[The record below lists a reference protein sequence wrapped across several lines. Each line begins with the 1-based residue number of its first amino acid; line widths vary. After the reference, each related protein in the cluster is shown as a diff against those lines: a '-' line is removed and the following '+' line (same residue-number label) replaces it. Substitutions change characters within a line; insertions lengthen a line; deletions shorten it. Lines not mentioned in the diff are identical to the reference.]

1 MLTTEAAANFRDGCV
16 DSLHDFLRALV
27 PQGVIDPLHGLVTE
41 GDHLVANPAGLV
53 ALQACLDAGLGFRQ
67 ARTDSFATFAADF
80 VAHPLDQ
87 AVEATPPASAAL
99 VFRAHG
105 VTRYDG
111 FVAQSLLRRLVLPS
125 RRRTLESSPMSTP
138 RRIAVIEVNHWH
150 STYDA
155 AYLTVLQNL
164 DLDIELVGVSD
175 SDAAIAEDRARR
187 YETTAFT
194 DYRQMIDATKPEF
207 VIALGRH
214 VEMPEIAG
222 YLIEAGI
229 PFMMEK
235 PMGTSAGVVSG
246 LADLAEAR
254 GAWVSVPFPNRQS
267 PWAAKAREMIA
278 ADEFGAISHIVFRII
293 RPTMQRYVEWDS
305 PWMLDRSQ
313 AGGGALTNL
322 GGHGMDMS
330 RFLLGEDVQVASA
343 VISNIVHASE
353 VEDYALATL
362 RSSSGTLVHVEVGYT
377 MPTWPAN
384 ESDSEMK
391 VAGAN
396 AMLQAVPDG
405 LQILAPGRNEHL
417 DTPVTVLSAY
427 PGFVR
432 DCLERVGR
440 GDPPAITPRD
450 CANAVQLIDDA
461 YRAAGRV

>member
-1 MLTTEAAANFRDGCV
+1 
-16 DSLHDFLRALV
+16 
-27 PQGVIDPLHGLVTE
+27 
-41 GDHLVANPAGLV
+41 
-53 ALQACLDAGLGFRQ
+53 
-67 ARTDSFATFAADF
+67 
-80 VAHPLDQ
+80 
-87 AVEATPPASAAL
+87 
-99 VFRAHG
+99 
-105 VTRYDG
+105 
-111 FVAQSLLRRLVLPS
+111 
-125 RRRTLESSPMSTP
+125 MSTP
-138 RRIAVIEVNHWH
+138 RRVAVIEVNHWH

-164 DLDIELVGVSD
+164 DMDLELVGVSD
-175 SDAAIAEDRARR
+175 GDAAIAEDRARR
-187 YETTAFT
+187 YETVAFT
-194 DYRQMIDATKPEF
+194 DYREMIDATKPDF
-207 VIALGRH
+207 VVALGRH
-214 VEMPEIAG
+214 VDMPEIARF
-222 YLIEAGI
+222 LIEADI
-229 PFMMEK
+229 PFLMEK

-267 PWAAKAREMIA
+267 PWALKVREMIA
-278 ADEFGAISHIVFRII
+278 ADEFGPISHIVFRII

-384 ESDSEMK
+384 ESDAEMK

-396 AMLQAVPDG
+396 AMLRAVPDG

-427 PGFVR
+427 PGFVQ

-440 GDPPAITPRD
+440 GDPAAITPRD
-450 CANAVQLIDDA
+450 CANAVQLIEDS

>member
-1 MLTTEAAANFRDGCV
+1 
-16 DSLHDFLRALV
+16 
-27 PQGVIDPLHGLVTE
+27 
-41 GDHLVANPAGLV
+41 
-53 ALQACLDAGLGFRQ
+53 
-67 ARTDSFATFAADF
+67 
-80 VAHPLDQ
+80 
-87 AVEATPPASAAL
+87 
-99 VFRAHG
+99 
-105 VTRYDG
+105 
-111 FVAQSLLRRLVLPS
+111 
-125 RRRTLESSPMSTP
+125 MSTP
-138 RRIAVIEVNHWH
+138 RRVAVVEVNHWH

-164 DLDIELVGVSD
+164 DLDLELVGVSD
-175 SDAAIAEDRARR
+175 SDTAIAEDRARR

-194 DYRQMIDATKPEF
+194 DYREMIDATKPDF

-214 VEMPEIAG
+214 AEMPEIARF
-222 YLIEAGI
+222 LIEADI
-229 PFMMEK
+229 PFLMEK
-235 PMGTSAGVVSG
+235 PMGTSADVVRG
-246 LADLAEAR
+246 LADLTEER

-267 PWAAKAREMIA
+267 PWAEKAREMIA
-278 ADEFGAISHIVFRII
+278 ADEFGPISHIVFRII

-391 VAGAN
+391 VAGSN
-396 AMLQAVPDG
+396 AMLSAVPDG
-405 LQILAPGRNEHL
+405 LQILAPGRNEHIA
-417 DTPVTVLSAY
+417 TSVTVVSSY
-427 PGFVR
+427 PNFVR

-450 CANAVQLIDDA
+450 CANAVQLIEDS